1 MRRYSRPT
9 PVALTAVVAIA
20 VVAALFLSHRR
31 GRLGWAAVVLLAISG
46 VASSLVLAAIQTDYR
61 DADGFVDCWPHCTA
75 FQEAVQVTLFLTQS
89 LFAIGVVAA
98 VVAIDQRRRAKRAL

>member
-1 MRRYSRPT
+1 M
-9 PVALTAVVAIA
+9 VAIA
-20 VVAALFLSHRR
+20 VVAALYVAHRR

-46 VASSLVLAAIQTDYR
+46 VASSLVLAATQTDYR

-75 FQEAVQVTLFLTQS
+75 FQEAVKVALLLTWS
-89 LFAIGVVAA
+89 LFGIGVVAA